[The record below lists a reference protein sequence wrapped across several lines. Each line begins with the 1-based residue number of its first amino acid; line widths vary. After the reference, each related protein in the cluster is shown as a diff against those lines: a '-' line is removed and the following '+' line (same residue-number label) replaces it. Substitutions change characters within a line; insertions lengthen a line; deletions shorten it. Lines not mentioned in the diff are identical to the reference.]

1 MDDPNAD
8 SRVQDTG
15 TAAWFGFWAQFI
27 VLGLLA
33 VAGALF
39 ASAGRDTGD
48 YATGLVLALSAIA
61 LAFLRLKHFF
71 DGRPGGWIAFLLVD
85 DMRNLALVIPVF
97 AIIGLIG
104 LFIAA
109 GAPGSLHDAG
119 IGLFVVSAA
128 IVFLSLKRVFDN
140 LDAGR

>member
-1 MDDPNAD
+1 MARAPFFISGATASSRSKISPSAGSSRAFSRARELAPGMNNRLRRGRIAGFIETSGMIGPVRCFGIIQRRWFGRLGSTDRRGQMDDPNAD

-48 YATGLVLALSAIA
+48 YAT
-61 LAFLRLKHFF
+61 
-71 DGRPGGWIAFLLVD
+71 
-85 DMRNLALVIPVF
+85 
-97 AIIGLIG
+97 
-104 LFIAA
+104 
-109 GAPGSLHDAG
+109 
-119 IGLFVVSAA
+119 
-128 IVFLSLKRVFDN
+128 
-140 LDAGR
+140 

>member
-1 MDDPNAD
+1 MDDPKAG
-8 SRVQDTG
+8 SRDQDNG

-27 VLGLLA
+27 VLGGLA
-33 VAGALF
+33 IGGALF
-39 ASAGRDTGD
+39 ASAERDPGD

-71 DGRPGGWIAFLLVD
+71 DGRPGAWMAFLLVD

-109 GAPGSLHDAG
+109 AAPGTLRDAG
-119 IGLFVVSAA
+119 IGLFAASGA

-140 LDAGR
+140 LDARR

>member
-1 MDDPNAD
+1 MDDPNAE
-8 SRVQDTG
+8 SRDRDNG

-39 ASAGRDTGD
+39 ASAGRESGD

-71 DGRPGGWIAFLLVD
+71 DGRPGGWTAFLLVD
-85 DMRNLALVIPVF
+85 DMRNLALVVPVF
-97 AIIGLIG
+97 AIVGLIG

-109 GAPGSLHDAG
+109 AAPGSLHGAG
-119 IGLFVVSAA
+119 IGLFVVSGA

-140 LDAGR
+140 LDTRR